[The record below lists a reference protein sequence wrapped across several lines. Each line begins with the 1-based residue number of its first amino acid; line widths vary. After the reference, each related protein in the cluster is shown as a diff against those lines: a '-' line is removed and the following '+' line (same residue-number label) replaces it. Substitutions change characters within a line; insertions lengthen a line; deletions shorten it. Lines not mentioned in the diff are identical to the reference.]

1 MFTFTPLSA
10 EEGQL
15 TSYSTPDI
23 IILIMAALV
32 ICLKCEQLFLC
43 LMSLGCSFEN
53 AVFWFEHVGGRRGQ
67 KKGRR
72 RRNGTAEP
80 QGQS

>member
-23 IILIMAALV
+23 IILIMAVLV

-43 LMSLGCSFEN
+43 LMSLGCCLEN
-53 AVFWFEHVGGRRGQ
+53 AIVWFEHVGGRRGQ

-72 RRNGTAEP
+72 GRNGAAEP